1 MYTLITMV
9 IPWMVVGMLCAM
21 HMLTLII
28 MTMSQVGVDTL
39 CGRRMCTLMTMVMSP
54 MAVGVS
60 CGMRT
65 CALIIILICRCRL
78 GYGIGDGYVYAGFMV
93 PVSLICVSMIRG
105 ANTCT
110 PIIIKVLRTGGD
122 MVARMPPRWLI
133 FVDIAVVRSYM
144 LRRT

>member
-65 CALIIILICRCRL
+65 CALIIILI
-78 GYGIGDGYVYAGFMV
+78 
-93 PVSLICVSMIRG
+93 VSMIRG